1 MTKWESNVTNM
12 GKIDQSMLIL
22 TSNPMPGVI
31 LLLYVSGSE
40 LLHFPHLVGVIGIVW
55 DISGF
60 KRFSFKTAW
69 STLIGRGMSRF
80 GSHCSSSHHN
90 TSQHKIPPLHW
101 GVFSLNLAGSLWH
114 KDRWLPRTERS
125 YYGAPLSH
133 KEPAQPR
140 ARKFRSKVPSRG
152 LWMRRAGSLWHKRA
166 RI

>member
-80 GSHCSSSHHN
+80 GSHCSLLIVASQHITTQN
-90 TSQHKIPPLHW
+90 TSIALGGIFLEP
-101 GVFSLNLAGSLWH
+101 
-114 KDRWLPRTERS
+114 RWFFM
-125 YYGAPLSH
+125 A
-133 KEPAQPR
+133 
-140 ARKFRSKVPSRG
+140 
-152 LWMRRAGSLWHKRA
+152 
-166 RI
+166 